1 MTLLSKLIKAGDF
14 FFQFFCGL
22 LRISELYVPCFRLL
36 LDVHTL
42 YLSAA
47 VAHQADILDE
57 LEAPF
62 IYTHLALSEDLYHV
76 LFSLFF
82 SR

>member
-1 MTLLSKLIKAGDF
+1 MLLTKLVKEEDF
-14 FFQFFCGL
+14 FQLFFGL

-36 LDVHTL
+36 LDVLST
-42 YLSAA
+42 SAA

-57 LEAPF
+57 LEAHF
-62 IYTHLALSEDLYHV
+62 IYTHLAFSEDLYHV
-76 LFSLFF
+76 LFSIFF